1 MTHNWSSW
9 KDYQNSSWSQW
20 SSYGP
25 PLPSSWKQDEAH
37 HDSNLAHGYPLFRTI
52 QPTAWSRKKGIHG
65 LDPLELPVHQLCR
78 YGLQEF
84 SLRPLIAGRFLG
96 LVCTRSVAESVFTA
110 QLLKSMRE
118 NAVDVDIIADYLYQ
132 TKLINN
138 VDSIKKWP
146 TSWVYCS
153 VNSWSGHKAE
163 SFAATEDRRSSAST
177 CTGKISWQPQVFLTN
192 LKAIQFLRNNH
203 LSVALVPRLVAR
215 LNERQEL
222 RRRRRS
228 RSCPRCFRLKRHQH
242 LRCQRLQKAP
252 TERQS
257 VFLTVMMMFRC
268 FPFRKCCM
276 LLLLRSNITNLE
288 AFGGYY
294 QKMVSDISDGDPAT
308 CDESHTDFEW
318 FWCHKNRSSA
328 GSSSMDMSLKMT
340 PSTLHHFVAIGASLT
355 AWLVC
360 EARDHE
366 SMNVEVLF
374 SVIDILRSALTHF
387 VHYVPF
393 ISGGPAMWSLS
404 ILHVLL
410 LTRYSAPTLTTR
422 QCRNRWKNSSISPH
436 MYTYPFFNPH
446 MWSLSR
452 CRFTHL
458 TRSGGGTRSPDIFIS
473 APLPFQQWNVSS
485 TG

>member
-1 MTHNWSSW
+1 MKWSQSW
-9 KDYQNSSWSQW
+9 KLCSHRRPKVKRFDVYR
-20 SSYGP
+20 
-25 PLPSSWKQDEAH
+25 LWK
-37 HDSNLAHGYPLFRTI
+37 
-52 QPTAWSRKKGIHG
+52 
-65 LDPLELPVHQLCR
+65 
-78 YGLQEF
+78 
-84 SLRPLIAGRFLG
+84 
-96 LVCTRSVAESVFTA
+96 
-110 QLLKSMRE
+110 
-118 NAVDVDIIADYLYQ
+118 
-132 TKLINN
+132 
-138 VDSIKKWP
+138 
-146 TSWVYCS
+146 
-153 VNSWSGHKAE
+153 
-163 SFAATEDRRSSAST
+163 RSSKQR
-177 CTGKISWQPQVFLTN
+177 KISWQPQVFLTN

-288 AFGGYY
+288 AFRRLLSKNGFRHFRRRPSNLRWKIIQILNDSG
-294 QKMVSDISDGDPAT
+294 VT
-308 CDESHTDFEW
+308 RTDLQQ
-318 FWCHKNRSSA
+318 A
-328 GSSSMDMSLKMT
+328 ALPMDMSLKMT

-393 ISGGPAMWSLS
+393 ISKEDQPCGAWAFCMFFCWHVTQLPHWLLVNVATVERIQASLH
-404 ILHVLL
+404 ICT
-410 LTRYSAPTLTTR
+410 LTR
-422 QCRNRWKNSSISPH
+422 
-436 MYTYPFFNPH
+436 FFNPH

-458 TRSGGGTRSPDIFIS
+458 TRSGGGTRSPDIFYIGSTAIS
-473 APLPFQQWNVSS
+473 AVKREFNRLAKLKTNSAQPRSSCRTVNPLYTGAPRQSLNRTRGVLLLQACTPYNVRQCLGPWKFVNQFLATCCESS
-485 TG
+485 LHIKISQTQTWRMDAVTKKIAIRSC

>member
-1 MTHNWSSW
+1 MVVVWTSSSVVMETGWSPSWLQSGSWVSIVSNYSTYCLEPQKGYSWSWSSRTSGTPALSLW
-9 KDYQNSSWSQW
+9 TSRIQSSPFDCRQVFGLGVHAIGGRIRVYCSAVEKHEGECSRRW
-20 SSYGP
+20 
-25 PLPSSWKQDEAH
+25 H
-37 HDSNLAHGYPLFRTI
+37 HRRL
-52 QPTAWSRKKGIHG
+52 
-65 LDPLELPVHQLCR
+65 
-78 YGLQEF
+78 
-84 SLRPLIAGRFLG
+84 
-96 LVCTRSVAESVFTA
+96 LVSD
-110 QLLKSMRE
+110 Q
-118 NAVDVDIIADYLYQ
+118 
-132 TKLINN
+132 LINN

-328 GSSSMDMSLKMT
+328 GSSSHGHVIENDT
-340 PSTLHHFVAIGASLT
+340 IHF
-355 AWLVC
+355 
-360 EARDHE
+360 
-366 SMNVEVLF
+366 
-374 SVIDILRSALTHF
+374 
-387 VHYVPF
+387 
-393 ISGGPAMWSLS
+393 
-404 ILHVLL
+404 
-410 LTRYSAPTLTTR
+410 
-422 QCRNRWKNSSISPH
+422 
-436 MYTYPFFNPH
+436 
-446 MWSLSR
+446 
-452 CRFTHL
+452 
-458 TRSGGGTRSPDIFIS
+458 
-473 APLPFQQWNVSS
+473 APLCCHWC
-485 TG
+485 